1 MNDEK
6 NSAADL
12 IKDLECIYT
21 MAIANKNF
29 AAALKA
35 KELLG
40 REYGLFSLK
49 KGNKVSLSC
58 LSDEDINRL
67 IEEIK
72 IKLGLDHCE
81 SGA

>member
-1 MNDEK
+1 MTNKE
-6 NSAADL
+6 NSAESIL
-12 IKDLECIYT
+12 KDLEFIYR
-21 MAIANKNF
+21 MAIAHKNF

-40 REYGLFSLK
+40 RQFGLFSLK
-49 KGNKVSLSC
+49 KGDKVSLAD

-72 IKLGLDHCE
+72 SKLALDHCE